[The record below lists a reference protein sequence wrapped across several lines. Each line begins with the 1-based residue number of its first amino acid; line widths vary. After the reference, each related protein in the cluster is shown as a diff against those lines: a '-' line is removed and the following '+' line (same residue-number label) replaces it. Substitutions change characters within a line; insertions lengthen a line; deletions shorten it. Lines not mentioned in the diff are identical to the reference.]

1 MSTPINPSESDN
13 VYFNDPESGAEM
25 ARLIDQDH
33 LITKGM
39 GGLFAYLAFLFAAVR
54 MGWKC
59 WKQNDGYLSM
69 LALGITAAIIGQIV
83 HMNFDVFRIGPVPE
97 LLWLLAALLVP
108 MHRIGAGVPAGRP

>member
-1 MSTPINPSESDN
+1 MQHYLTS
-13 VYFNDPESGAEM
+13 YFRTGFLYVVHNKYL
-25 ARLIDQDH
+25 LIW
-33 LITKGM
+33 TETGM

-97 LLWLLAALLVP
+97 LLWLLAALLDRKSTRLNSS
-108 MHRIGAGVPAGRP
+108 HS